1 VPTPGEKA
9 CLPDHNRVDE
19 EARSRLIVPARRT
32 FTGRPKFSP
41 IESLGSLPPDTP
53 PFRQQSVAAKAVI
66 RVRGAIIAGEGVPG
80 SGRDREAPQRADWL
94 DRVGSVSVDWWA
106 TALAGVIV
114 ALAVADV
121 LPKIPW

>member
-1 VPTPGEKA
+1 
-9 CLPDHNRVDE
+9 
-19 EARSRLIVPARRT
+19 
-32 FTGRPKFSP
+32 
-41 IESLGSLPPDTP
+41 
-53 PFRQQSVAAKAVI
+53 VAAKAVI

>member
-1 VPTPGEKA
+1 V
-9 CLPDHNRVDE
+9 
-19 EARSRLIVPARRT
+19 
-32 FTGRPKFSP
+32 
-41 IESLGSLPPDTP
+41 
-53 PFRQQSVAAKAVI
+53 
-66 RVRGAIIAGEGVPG
+66 GEGVPG